1 MKRYRYYLLSAICT
15 ILLTLTSCGGKG
27 IVPASVIQPKKMVQ
41 ILEDVSLLEGYFSAQ
56 THFHYDTLTPEMI
69 GCYDSLFAK
78 YEVTKDNFDS
88 SFSWYS
94 KHPEAMQEIIDSV
107 NARLAHLE

>member
-1 MKRYRYYLLSAICT
+1 
-15 ILLTLTSCGGKG
+15 
-27 IVPASVIQPKKMVQ
+27 
-41 ILEDVSLLEGYFSAQ
+41 
-56 THFHYDTLTPEMI
+56 MI